1 MIASILTG
9 LAVMA
14 SWVLG
19 LSFVRMKPGA
29 TIFNA
34 VIAGVLAF
42 LLSWLM
48 LSAQLAAYLPAAL
61 LVLFLLVT
69 AVVQLQKTGGYH
81 TSVLSLFLAEGTLAA
96 FTPLCQMARLIPQS
110 VSVCLIFALVFCGF
124 WVVFWILHLRFPD
137 MDWQEFFS
145 ATSPDSNRLN
155 IRLGHIYAVAAVPC
169 LCNTLML
176 IPVCGTLPQAAIIS
190 FVAFVLLWF
199 SVLMIIVMTSYK
211 KERLSVLLE
220 QQYRSEMNAFMNVI
234 RSQRHD
240 YNFHVQ
246 VIAGLIAGGKIEECR
261 TYVQALEKDSVEMN
275 EVMPIKDP
283 AIAATINSFRS
294 LAIRENIVLHID
306 IHNDLSLIATNVYE
320 TNKIISNLLQNAI
333 DEVSTH
339 QDKSFGIRLCI
350 LKRREYCVIRVS
362 NKITHL
368 PAAEHLGMLYQQG
381 YTTKTGHE
389 GIGLSSIRLLAQ
401 RYRGI
406 VFAQTE
412 GDIIHFTARIPID
425 IKKKKNEESAYGSEK
440 AANSAD

>member
-9 LAVMA
+9 LVVIA
-14 SWVLG
+14 SWFLG
-19 LSFVRMKPGA
+19 LSFVRTKPAA
-29 TIFNA
+29 TLFNSI
-34 VIAGVLAF
+34 IAGVLAF
-42 LLSWLM
+42 LLCWLM
-48 LSAQLAAYLPAAL
+48 LRIQMADYLPAAL
-61 LVLFLLVT
+61 LALFLLV
-69 AVVQLQKTGGYH
+69 AVAVQLQKNEGYH
-81 TSVLSLFLAEGTLAA
+81 ISVLSLLLAEGTLAA
-96 FTPLCQMARLIPQS
+96 FTPLCQMARLMSHS
-110 VSVCLIFALVFCGF
+110 VAVCVIFVLFFCFF
-124 WVVFWILHLRFPD
+124 WAVYWLLRLRFPD
-137 MDWQEFFS
+137 TDWQEFFS
-145 ATSPDSNRLN
+145 AKNPDPNRLN
-155 IRLGHIYAVAAVPC
+155 IRLGHIYAVAAIPC

-176 IPVCGTLPQAAIIS
+176 VPACNALTQAAIMS

-246 VIAGLIAGGKIEECR
+246 VIAGLIANGEIDECKA
-261 TYVQALEKDSVEMN
+261 YVQALEKDSAEMN

-306 IHNDLSLIATNVYE
+306 IHDDLSSIATNVYE

-339 QDKSFGIRLCI
+339 PDKSFGIRLCI

-362 NKITHL
+362 NKVMNI

-406 VFAQTE
+406 VFAQME

-425 IKKKKNEESAYGSEK
+425 IKKKKHEESAYESQNNT
-440 AANSAD
+440 NSAD